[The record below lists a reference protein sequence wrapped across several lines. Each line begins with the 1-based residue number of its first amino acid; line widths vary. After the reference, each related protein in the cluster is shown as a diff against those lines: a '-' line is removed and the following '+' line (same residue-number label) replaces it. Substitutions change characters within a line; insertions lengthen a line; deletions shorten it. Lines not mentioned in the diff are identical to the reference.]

1 MPVGTLLMAK
11 STMLN
16 NAEGISLLMSPRV
29 KLLVVRQSHLQVKM
43 LLKLIWELQVNPHP
57 NLQQIKVRQESLLE
71 NQEPPRHPLPRQL
84 LVKNPLNLPPPLKK
98 EVPNLPLQRRDRE
111 GIRPFKNNP
120 LIIKFL
126 ALAPLAVRKQH
137 QFSNRSPLKL
147 APLSCLNQGLLLL
160 ELVRQISRVFKSL
173 HPSLSYNHR
182 KAS

>member
-1 MPVGTLLMAK
+1 MAK
-11 STMLN
+11 LTMLS
-16 NAEGISLLMSPRV
+16 NAEGISLLMFQRV
-29 KLLVVRQSHLQVKM
+29 KQPVVRHSHLQVKM
-43 LLKLIWELQVNPHP
+43 LPKQIWEHQVNPHR

-71 NQEPPRHPLPRQL
+71 NQEPLQHPLPRQL

-98 EVPNLPLQRRDRE
+98 ELPNLPLQRRDRE
-111 GIRPFKNNP
+111 EIRPFKNNP
-120 LIIKFL
+120 LIIKFP
-126 ALAPLAVRKQH
+126 ALAPLAVKKPL

-147 APLSCLNQGLLLL
+147 VPLSCLNQGPLLL

>member
-11 STMLN
+11 LTTLS
-16 NAEGISLLMSPRV
+16 NAEGISLLMFQRV

-43 LLKLIWELQVNPHP
+43 LPKQIWEHQVNPHP
-57 NLQQIKVRQESLLE
+57 NLQQIKVRQESLLG

-98 EVPNLPLQRRDRE
+98 ELPNLPLRLRDRE

-126 ALAPLAVRKQH
+126 ALAPLAVRKPH
-137 QFSNRSPLKL
+137 LFSNRSPLKL
-147 APLSCLNQGLLLL
+147 APLSCLNQGPLLL